1 MSNIDS
7 YKERF
12 YGLMESTMGDVRP
25 ILTEGVTVGGRA
37 STINPD
43 GTVTIIDKSGRP
55 QKIRMY
61 VTVLGMDK
69 NINVVNIQP
78 ANGGYNITGKSGNSQ
93 FVDNNKIGKVIQFV
107 DNNAPAEIDSGSME
121 PNLLLRKV

>member
-25 ILTEGVTVGGRA
+25 ILTEGVTVGDRA

-43 GTVTIIDKSGRP
+43 GTVTITDKGGRP
-55 QKIRMY
+55 TKVRMSLS
-61 VTVLGMDK
+61 VGGD
-69 NINVVNIQP
+69 INVVNIQP
-78 ANGGYNITGKSGNSQ
+78 ANGGYNITGKSGMTQ
-93 FVDNNKIGKVIQFV
+93 FVDNNKISQVIQFV
-107 DNNAPAEIDSGSME
+107 DNNSPSEIESGSWST
-121 PNLLLRKV
+121 PNLKLRKV

>member
-1 MSNIDS
+1 MSNINS

-43 GTVTIIDKSGRP
+43 GTVTITDKSGRP
-55 QKIRMY
+55 TKVRMSLS
-61 VTVLGMDK
+61 VGGD
-69 NINVVNIQP
+69 INVVNIQP
-78 ANGGYNITGKSGNSQ
+78 ANGGYNITGKSGMTQ
-93 FVDNNKIGKVIQFV
+93 FVDNNKISQVIQFV
-107 DNNAPAEIDSGSME
+107 DNNSPSEIDSGSWST
-121 PNLLLRKV
+121 PNLKLRKV

>member
-25 ILTEGVTVGGRA
+25 ILTEEVTVGGRA
-37 STINPD
+37 LTINPD
-43 GTVTIIDKSGRP
+43 GTVTITDKSGRP
-55 QKIRMY
+55 TKVRMS
-61 VTVLGMDK
+61 TKLGDV
-69 NINVVNIQP
+69 NVVNIQP
-78 ANGGYNITGKSGNSQ
+78 ANGGYNITGKSGMTE
-93 FVDNNKIGKVIQFV
+93 FVNNNKIGQVIQFV
-107 DNNAPAEIDSGSME
+107 DNNAPTEIDSGSMMK